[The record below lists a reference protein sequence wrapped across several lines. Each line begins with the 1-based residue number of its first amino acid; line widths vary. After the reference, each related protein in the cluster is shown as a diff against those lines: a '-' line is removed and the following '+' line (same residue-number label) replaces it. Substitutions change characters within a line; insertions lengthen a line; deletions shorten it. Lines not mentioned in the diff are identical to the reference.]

1 MGNNRINLSAKKIEE
16 ARCLCVARDG
26 YNCIMC
32 KTPFTPN
39 NQAEV
44 HHLDGNPNYNPENG
58 SNWGLVHHTC
68 NIVEYYA
75 RKRFDALSGER
86 PSPFEY
92 KIGTKM
98 ELHWLRWMIDYIS
111 EHNRISWDESRYTGA
126 LEIDGS
132 PETTK
137 RYLLKHVSNSDHPK
151 SLFKLVQDASYS
163 NWIIFTSTYQEFND
177 MQNQYR

>member
-1 MGNNRINLSAKKIEE
+1 MKRISLNNLQLER
-16 ARCLCVARDG
+16 ARCLCLARDG
-26 YNCIMC
+26 YKCIQC
-32 KTPFTPN
+32 NTGFTPN

-44 HHLDGNPNYNPENG
+44 HHIDGNPNSNPEDG

-75 RKRFDALSGER
+75 RKRFESLSGER

-98 ELHWLRWMIDYIS
+98 ELNWIRYMIDYIS
-111 EHNRISWDESRYTGA
+111 ENHKIRWDQARYTGA
-126 LEIDGS
+126 LEANCS

-137 RYLLKHVSNSDHPK
+137 RYLMKHVADSNHPK
-151 SLFKLVQDASYS
+151 ALFKLVQDTSYD
-163 NWIIFTSTYQEFND
+163 NWIVFTNYIQDFVDQNKQYQ
-177 MQNQYR
+177 